1 MNFNEIIEIDAL
13 NEVFLLK
20 NYTDETTEF
29 IIKIINHDYKFNEL
43 KIKKENIEFFTSQ
56 SDFKNP
62 LTCEFNITLFTKNG
76 YSILLQFSGNSQKE
90 AKEFYKFLKSILI

>member
-1 MNFNEIIEIDAL
+1 MNFDEIIEIDAL

-20 NYTDETTEF
+20 NYTNETTKF
-29 IIKIINHDYKFNEL
+29 IIKIPENEYKFDEL

-62 LTCEFNITLFTKNG
+62 LTCEFSITIFTKNG
-76 YSILLQFSGNSQKE
+76 YLILLQFSGNNQNE

>member
-1 MNFNEIIEIDAL
+1 MTFDEIIEIDAL

-20 NYTDETTEF
+20 NYTNETTEF
-29 IIKIINHDYKFNEL
+29 IIKIIEYEYKFDEL

-62 LTCEFNITLFTKNG
+62 LACEFNITIFTKNKLV
-76 YSILLQFSGNSQKE
+76 ILLQYSGNNQKE
-90 AKEFYKFLKSILI
+90 AKELYEFIKSILI